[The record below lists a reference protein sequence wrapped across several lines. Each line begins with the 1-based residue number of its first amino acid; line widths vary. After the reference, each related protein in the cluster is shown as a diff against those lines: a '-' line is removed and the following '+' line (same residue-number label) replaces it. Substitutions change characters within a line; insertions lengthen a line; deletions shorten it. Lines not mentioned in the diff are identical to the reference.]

1 MSAFAAEPTGNTK
14 RIHASQISGY
24 AEGILACLSSFR
36 FGIVFFAYGAKKM
49 HAWFGGTGFSGTISD
64 FAKFGMP
71 AAVTAATWPLELWL

>member
-1 MSAFAAEPTGNTK
+1 MSAFAAEPKGKTK
-14 RIHASQISGY
+14 RIYASQISEY

-36 FGIVFFAYGAKKM
+36 FGIVFLCLRSEKLHG
-49 HAWFGGTGFSGTISD
+49 WFGGTGFSGTISD